1 MPPDPKLPEDPKK
14 SSELWNE
21 SDQHDTFL
29 EDIMTIL
36 FVAITSGI
44 LLAVLLT

>member
-1 MPPDPKLPEDPKK
+1 MPPDPNLPEDPKK

-21 SDQHDTFL
+21 PDQHDNFL
-29 EDIMTIL
+29 ENLMTVVFI
-36 FVAITSGI
+36 AITSGI

>member
-1 MPPDPKLPEDPKK
+1 MPPDHKLPEDPKK

-21 SDQHDTFL
+21 PDQHDNFL
-29 EDIMTIL
+29 ENLMTVVFI
-36 FVAITSGI
+36 AITSGI